1 MGIGSGISFNCLWF
15 RFELISK
22 MEFDSITKRHF
33 GDSYDSCSESY
44 DSYDSYGESYDSYDS
59 CSESIDSLKLNE
71 YELFI
76 RHVVSTNF
84 SEEANV
90 SNSNLIYIPYS

>member
-1 MGIGSGISFNCLWF
+1 
-15 RFELISK
+15 

-59 CSESIDSLKLNE
+59 CSESYDSYDSYGESYDSYDSCSESIDSSKLNE

-90 SNSNLIYIPYS
+90 SNSNIIYIPYS

>member
-1 MGIGSGISFNCLWF
+1 
-15 RFELISK
+15 

-44 DSYDSYGESYDSYDS
+44 DSYDSCSESYDSYDS

-90 SNSNLIYIPYS
+90 SNSNLIYIPYSYNCYVYTNNI

>member
-1 MGIGSGISFNCLWF
+1 
-15 RFELISK
+15 

-44 DSYDSYGESYDSYDS
+44 DSYDS
-59 CSESIDSLKLNE
+59 CSESIDSSKLNE

-90 SNSNLIYIPYS
+90 SNSYYIYIPYS

>member
-22 MEFDSITKRHF
+22 MEFESVTERHF

-44 DSYDSYGESYDSYDS
+44 DSYDS
-59 CSESIDSLKLNE
+59 CSESIDSSKLNE

>member
-1 MGIGSGISFNCLWF
+1 
-15 RFELISK
+15 
-22 MEFDSITKRHF
+22 MEFESVTERHF
-33 GDSYDSCSESY
+33 GDSYDSCSESIDSYDSCSESY